1 MSKLTS
7 TRVATVP
14 DVQRMSKA
22 FERPGIDTRVW
33 AWRAIVTKIVIDR
46 DHGVLLDVTLLPDEI
61 EETAKLAPM
70 YAGAGFGFYLPVRLD
85 DEVVVISPM
94 GSPDH
99 GLEAYPRVWDGAD
112 PPPQDVVD
120 NPEDVL
126 LHIRPGKNLR
136 IVTEGEGKVVIDA
149 RGDGVVELGD
159 EGLVALTDGVVHGT
173 GVDPFTGST
182 YAVLGNASTK
192 VLAKK

>member
-1 MSKLTS
+1 MSKLTK

-14 DVQRMSKA
+14 DVGRMAEALK
-22 FERPGIDTRVW
+22 RPGIDTRVW
-33 AWRAIVTKIVIDR
+33 AWRAIVTKIVIDK
-46 DHGVLLDVTLLPDEI
+46 DHGVLLDVTLLPDEV

-70 YAGAGFGFYLPVRLD
+70 YAGAGFGFYLPVRVD
-85 DEVVVISPM
+85 DEVIVISPM

-120 NPEDVL
+120 HPQDVL
-126 LHIRPGKNLR
+126 LHVRPGRSLR
-136 IVTEGEGKVVIDA
+136 IVTEVLGKVIIEP
-149 RGDGVVELGD
+149 RGLGVVELGG
-159 EGLVALTDGVVHGT
+159 ENLVPLVDGVVHGT
-173 GVDPFTGST
+173 GVDPFSGLT
-182 YAVLGNASTK
+182 YSALGNVSLK